1 MIIYVDNTRS
11 RVLQVGRDGKVD
23 KVVDRVAGQTELV
36 NHVSPNKSAV
46 VPAVANDDRP
56 AAKLVKDLL
65 ERRQAHLLRPGLIVQ
80 TRLEELRF
88 KTELFIHPGRH
99 IKEERDG
106 FMCTYFLD
114 QLERLSVRFFDG
126 PLDERPQL
134 LRHFVANQTE
144 SRHARLVVRNHV
156 PRFESAASERVEIL
170 ARIHRLVHI
179 FQDLGRFDLEFKL
192 VDFHK
197 ESR

>member
-11 RVLQVGRDGKVD
+11 RLLQVGRDGKVA
-23 KVVDRVAGQTELV
+23 KVVDGVAGHMELV
-36 NHVSPNKSAV
+36 NHVSQNKSSV
-46 VPAVANDDRP
+46 VPAVANNDRP

-106 FMCTYFLD
+106 FMYV
-114 QLERLSVRFFDG
+114 LS
-126 PLDERPQL
+126 
-134 LRHFVANQTE
+134 
-144 SRHARLVVRNHV
+144 
-156 PRFESAASERVEIL
+156 
-170 ARIHRLVHI
+170 
-179 FQDLGRFDLEFKL
+179 
-192 VDFHK
+192 
-197 ESR
+197 